1 MEQTCPYS
9 RSAPEAVTEI
19 NGTTLRVELLA
30 GKRPDPRIMRPAVVA
45 SLKNMPLFMED
56 ED

>member
-30 GKRPDPRIMRPAVVA
+30 GKRPDPRIMRSAVVA